1 MEEKKIKI
9 DVDVLKTD
17 VTADGFNKFAMM
29 SNFVSRTKNV
39 KNPYLFLKYLRMFL
53 QDYINYVNSGK
64 DDFYVT
70 EDENLAYLEFLE
82 KLEKGEI
89 KDND

>member
-1 MEEKKIKI
+1 MEEKKVKI
-9 DVDVLKTD
+9 DVDSLKTD

-29 SNFVSRTKNV
+29 SNFVSRTKSV
-39 KNPYLFLKYLRMFL
+39 ENPYLFLKYLRMFL
-53 QDYINYVNSGK
+53 QSYINYVNSGK
-64 DDFYVT
+64 DGFYVT
-70 EDENLAYLEFLE
+70 KDEDLAYLEFLE

>member
-29 SNFVSRTKNV
+29 SSFVSRTKNV

-64 DDFYVT
+64 DGFYVT

>member
-9 DVDVLKTD
+9 DVDALKTD
-17 VTADGFNKFAMM
+17 VTVDGFNKFAMM
-29 SNFVSRTKNV
+29 SNFVFRTKNV

-53 QDYINYVNSGK
+53 QNYINYVNSKK
-64 DDFYVT
+64 DGFYVT

-89 KDND
+89 KDDD

>member
-1 MEEKKIKI
+1 MSEINNSSLSECKNYI
-9 DVDVLKTD
+9 D
-17 VTADGFNKFAMM
+17 N
-29 SNFVSRTKNV
+29 NFDC
-39 KNPYLFLKYLRMFL
+39 FL

-64 DDFYVT
+64 DGFYVT